1 LVARAIERLVAAGG
15 AVPDLSSLAA
25 EMDGSPFHLQRV
37 FSVWAGVS
45 PKRFSQFLS
54 KERAL
59 AALREVDDVL
69 AASLVVGLSS
79 PGRMHDLLVACEAV
93 SPGDVIRQG
102 ARLEIRY
109 AFAETDYGQV
119 LLG

>member
-1 LVARAIERLVAAGG
+1 
-15 AVPDLSSLAA
+15 
-25 EMDGSPFHLQRV
+25 
-37 FSVWAGVS
+37 
-45 PKRFSQFLS
+45 SQFLS

-59 AALREVDDVL
+59 AALREADDG
-69 AASLVVGLSS
+69 LVAGLSS